1 MKYERKGRV
10 DARLEAVG
18 RLRKDI
24 EGKFIELGQL
34 LSEIKAGLLYKV
46 KGYTRFRDWVEQEYH
61 LSASVANHLIRLYR
75 VFAVEMDQDE
85 GSLKAVGLDRLGVI
99 VGLVDK
105 VDAKEGLE
113 LLEKA
118 EEMSLDEL
126 RQEVRERKE
135 ALKQKTSPTVN
146 LRDVLVDQFMSWI
159 CDVLDCSRREVN
171 FMLALYFG
179 APRRAG
185 RDFGMKFR
193 QEVRELE
200 RIWKQEVI

>member
-34 LSEIKAGLLYKV
+34 LSEIKAGRLYKV

-61 LSASVANHLIRLYR
+61 LSASGANHLIRLYR

-105 VDAKEGLE
+105 LDAKEGLE

-135 ALKQKTSPTVN
+135 ALKQKNSPTVN
-146 LRDVLVDQFMSWI
+146 LRDVLVDQFMSRI
-159 CDVLDCSRREVN
+159 CDVLDCSRREVI

-200 RIWKQEVI
+200 RIWEQEVI

>member
-61 LSASVANHLIRLYR
+61 LSASGANHLIRLYR

-200 RIWKQEVI
+200 RIWEQEVI